1 VRDVSPPWS
10 TALAGQLERDRR
22 RLLVAFI
29 ELRGWLLQTTGDD
42 FAGGEAER
50 AEALARTEHDYLAL
64 VEVGAEAARL
74 QAELKASD
82 REATVRE
89 FDTAALL
96 LTQMNELADA
106 VRGRVPEATSLPTAF
121 VARST
126 ENGRASQRLG
136 KIEYLCKK
144 RTICG

>member
-1 VRDVSPPWS
+1 MRDVSPPWS

-106 VRGRVPEATSLPTAF
+106 IKGRIPPA
-121 VARST
+121 
-126 ENGRASQRLG
+126 Q
-136 KIEYLCKK
+136 
-144 RTICG
+144 